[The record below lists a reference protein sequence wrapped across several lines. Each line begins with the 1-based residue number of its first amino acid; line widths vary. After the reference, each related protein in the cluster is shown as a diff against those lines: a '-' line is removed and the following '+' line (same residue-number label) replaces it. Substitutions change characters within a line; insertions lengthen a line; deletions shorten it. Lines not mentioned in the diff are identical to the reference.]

1 MVVSK
6 LFQVFIEWPKPE
18 GPREQSNFLD
28 KWSEA
33 DFVEQEQR
41 RDYKFFYVYLS
52 NDFPDF

>member
-41 RDYKFFYVYLS
+41 RDSKFFYAYLS